1 MALEWIQNNIQ
12 SFGGDPSRV
21 TLMGESAGAASVAMH
36 LLSPRSNGL
45 FNQAILQ
52 SAAASHS
59 WSLASNQVAQSRSS
73 EYIMAN

>member
-36 LLSPRSNGL
+36 MLSPRSNGL
-45 FNQAILQ
+45 FNQAILE
-52 SAAASHS
+52 SAAASHG
-59 WSLASNQVAQSRSS
+59 WSMASNQVAEFGSS
-73 EYIMAN
+73 KHN